1 MAAPTNEANPAT
13 FGIGREVFDIF
24 GRGRHGHRGGSDSYD
39 RDSYG
44 RGRFGSDDP
53 DVPISLTI
61 DRFAHL
67 NKRVLYEIS
76 TLYSL

>member
-13 FGIGREVFDIF
+13 FDIF

-67 NKRVLYEIS
+67 NRRVLYEIS